1 MVVLSDGG
9 LKEHNASN
17 LKPHLMMM
25 MMIGDWLMEVVVA
38 RISNCIYEF
47 TVQC

>member
-1 MVVLSDGG
+1 MKMREMMVVVVVVV
-9 LKEHNASN
+9 
-17 LKPHLMMM
+17 MM